1 MNQLRKLTLNP
12 YVQAAWQFARL
23 RQKMIANILKVV
35 VSIGLLIFIFKT
47 IDLPKFWQVIQ
58 KANFWWLAAAVG
70 VAMLGVVIRAV
81 RWQILL
87 KALGIVV
94 STIELTALYF
104 IGFLFSSVLPSGVG
118 GDAIRILELNR
129 YSERGADAV
138 TSVLVERFLGIS
150 AAQAL
155 GIVAL
160 LVYWGVVPT
169 EIALLTIA
177 IFLGSLTI
185 GYLLINR
192 RLYLN
197 LRQRLS
203 LFRRLTDISL
213 IGKLFESFQRYPLPA
228 LGRSYLVSILF
239 NMTLIVMYTF
249 IGWAVNAPVGL
260 AQFAIIVP
268 ITSLLLLLPISFAGL
283 GVREWSFQVFYKPI
297 GVSNETAVA
306 MALLVLFIG
315 TVSPGLVGGLI
326 YLWRGARGMASMNN
340 EPTHRASVNNE
351 Q

>member
-1 MNQLRKLTLNP
+1 MNQLRKLTLHP
-12 YVQAAWQFARL
+12 RFQTTWQLTQRH
-23 RQKMIANILKVV
+23 QKMIINILKIL
-35 VSIGLLIFIFKT
+35 VSIALLIFIFST

-58 KANFWWLAAAVG
+58 KANLWWLAAAIG
-70 VAMLGVVIRAV
+70 IAMLGVFIRAR

-94 STIELTALYF
+94 STVELTALYF
-104 IGFLFSSVLPSGVG
+104 IGFLFSSVLPSGIG

-129 YSERGADAV
+129 YSERGADAF
-138 TSVLVERFLGIS
+138 TSVVVERFLGIS

-160 LVYWGVVPT
+160 LIYWGVVPT

-177 IFLGSLTI
+177 IFLGSLAI

-192 RLYLN
+192 SLYAN
-197 LRQRLS
+197 LRRRLP
-203 LFRRLTDISL
+203 LFRRVTNIRL
-213 IGKLFESFQRYPLPA
+213 IGSLFESFQRYPLPA
-228 LGRSYLVSILF
+228 IGRSYLVSILF
-239 NMTLIVMYTF
+239 NMTLIVMYAF
-249 IGWAVNAPVGL
+249 IGWGVNTSVSL

-268 ITSLLLLLPISFAGL
+268 VTSLLLLLPISFAGL

-297 GVSNETAVA
+297 GVTNETAVA

-315 TVSPGLVGGLI
+315 TVSPGLVGGAI
-326 YLWRGARGMASMNN
+326 YLWRSARGMVGAVDS
-340 EPTHRASVNNE
+340 S

>member
-12 YVQAAWQFARL
+12 HVQAAWQLARL
-23 RQKMIANILKVV
+23 RQKMIINILKVV

-47 IDLPKFWQVIQ
+47 IDLQKFWQVIQ
-58 KANFWWLAAAVG
+58 QANLWWLAAAVG
-70 VAMLGVVIRAV
+70 IAMLGVVIRAV

-94 STIELTALYF
+94 STVELTALYF

-129 YSERGADAV
+129 YRERGAEAD
-138 TSVLVERFLGIS
+138 TSELLDRFLGIS
-150 AAQAL
+150 AAQTM

-169 EIALLTIA
+169 AVAFLTIA
-177 IFLGSLTI
+177 IFLGSLAI

-192 RLYLN
+192 RLYVN
-197 LRQRLS
+197 LRQHLP

-228 LGRSYLVSILF
+228 IGRSYLVSMLF
-239 NMTLIVMYTF
+239 NITLIFMYAF
-249 IGWAVNAPVGL
+249 IGWAVNASVGM

-268 ITSLLLLLPISFAGL
+268 VTSLLLLLPISFAGL

-315 TVSPGLVGGLI
+315 TVSPGLVGGII
-326 YLWRGARGMASMNN
+326 YLWRGARGVVSINN
-340 EPTHRASVNNE
+340 EPVNNE